1 MYTERV
7 NELNTVTEERDDM
20 KRQYDELRKR
30 RQLLFFKLLSFGF
43 SLAGIFIQLDLL
55 QS

>member
-30 RQLLFFKLLSFGF
+30 R
-43 SLAGIFIQLDLL
+43 
-55 QS
+55 